1 MDELIFSLNKFEISN
16 NKEEFNTDLDYVT
29 NQFSKQ
35 SLSDPDR
42 EWDIIKENY
51 SKIKYLKR
59 YLSNFSKE
67 NLNIVDIVDTDSCHE
82 KFRFVLGQCM
92 DTIDKTNINYLQ
104 SIDWESD
111 KIKIKDCT
119 EIEQL
124 LNKSVNTSNYIQ
136 KLELCEKAYNLFIPI
151 IEEFRGEK
159 YYPNQYINYDFKKTK
174 KSKNAL

>member
-16 NKEEFNTDLDYVT
+16 DKKELDSDLDYVT
-29 NQFSKQ
+29 NQFNKQ
-35 SLSDPDR
+35 TLNDPDR

-59 YLSNFSKE
+59 YLSNFSNE
-67 NLNIVDIVDTDSCHE
+67 NLNILDTDSYHE
-82 KFRFVLGQCM
+82 KFIFVLGQCM
-92 DTIDKTNINYLQ
+92 GSIDKTNMNYLR
-104 SIDWESD
+104 SIDWEAD

-124 LNKSVNTSNYIQ
+124 LNKSVNTSSYIK

-159 YYPNQYINYDFKKTK
+159 YYPNQYINCDFK